1 MVVDIYGSKDLFVSE
16 YRNLLADR
24 LLTQLD
30 FSPDKEIRNLELLKL
45 RFGENLLHNCEVM
58 LKDISESKRINSHIQ
73 SDINYIDSMY
83 PFNFMHL
90 YFKLFDSG
98 KSWEMS
104 SLIISAQFWP
114 VFNKES
120 LELPEEIN
128 NEFIKYKTAYESYK
142 GNRTLC
148 WREVTGRVT
157 IEIEIGSKTIEMAVT
172 PTQAVIIWHF
182 QEKSKWF

>member
-1 MVVDIYGSKDLFVSE
+1 
-16 YRNLLADR
+16 
-24 LLTQLD
+24 
-30 FSPDKEIRNLELLKL
+30 
-45 RFGENLLHNCEVM
+45 
-58 LKDISESKRINSHIQ
+58 
-73 SDINYIDSMY
+73 
-83 PFNFMHL
+83 
-90 YFKLFDSG
+90 
-98 KSWEMS
+98 MS

-142 GNRTLC
+142 GNRTLS

-182 QEKSKWF
+182 QEKSKYSLV